1 MSDSTKWSW
10 SSALVPWLVP
20 IALIAGW
27 QGASLVGWLPGNV
40 VPSPLSVL
48 LAGLH
53 LAQTGELAVHLWE
66 SFQRAMIGLF
76 IGGSIGF
83 VLGLMNGIFTMSNRV
98 LDSSLQMIRNIP
110 HLALIPLVI
119 RWFGIGEQGKLF
131 LIILGVFF
139 PIYLNTMHG
148 IRSTDPRLL
157 EMGKVYGL
165 SPWGLLTRVILPG
178 ALPSILVGLRYA
190 LGIMWLTLIVAETIA
205 SDSGIGFMVMNARDF
220 LQFDVVMFGIL
231 LYALLGKAADTAT
244 RGLEQWL
251 LRWNP
256 NYRQA

>member
-1 MSDSTKWSW
+1 MSDSTKWIW
-10 SSALVPWLVP
+10 SSRLVPWLLP
-20 IALIAGW
+20 IVLIAGW
-27 QGASLVGWLPGNV
+27 QGASLAGWLPGNV
-40 VPSPLSVL
+40 VPSP
-48 LAGLH
+48 
-53 LAQTGELAVHLWE
+53 
-66 SFQRAMIGLF
+66 
-76 IGGSIGF
+76 
-83 VLGLMNGIFTMSNRV
+83 SNRI

-148 IRSTDPRLL
+148 VRSTDPRLL

-165 SPWGLLTRVILPG
+165 SPWRLLTRIILPG

-256 NYRQA
+256 NYRHA

>member
-1 MSDSTKWSW
+1 MIDAHKWSW
-10 SSALVPWLVP
+10 SDRLVPWLLPAVLV
-20 IALIAGW
+20 IGWQCASLAGW
-27 QGASLVGWLPGNV
+27 LSGNL

-48 LAGLH
+48 LAGMH
-53 LAQTGELAVHLWE
+53 LAATGELGIHLWE
-66 SFQRAMIGLF
+66 SFRRALVGLI

-83 VLGLMNGIFTMSNRV
+83 FLGLVNGVFAMSNRV

-119 RWFGIGEQGKLF
+119 RWFGIGEEGKLF

-157 EMGKVYGL
+157 EMGRVYGL
-165 SPWGLLTRVILPG
+165 SPWGLLTRIILPG
-178 ALPSILVGLRYA
+178 SLPSILVGLRYA

-231 LYALLGKAADTAT
+231 LYALLGKTADTAT
-244 RGLEQWL
+244 RGLERWF

>member
-1 MSDSTKWSW
+1 MTDSTQWSRNNL
-10 SSALVPWLVP
+10 LVPWLLPVV
-20 IALIAGW
+20 LIAGW
-27 QGASLVGWLPGNV
+27 QGASLAGWLPGNV
-40 VPSPLSVL
+40 VPSPFSVL

-66 SFQRAMIGLF
+66 SSRRAMVGLF
-76 IGGSIGF
+76 VGGSIGF
-83 VLGLMNGIFTMSNRV
+83 VLGLINGLFTMSNRV

-119 RWFGIGEQGKLF
+119 RWFGIGEEGKLF
-131 LIILGVFF
+131 LIVLGVFF

-165 SPWGLLTRVILPG
+165 SPWRLLTRIILPG

-244 RGLEQWL
+244 RHLERWF

-256 NYRQA
+256 SYRHA